1 MSQLP
6 GLVPRKKVSENKTNI
21 MTQWNQNA
29 LSRILLD
36 LIKHREI
43 ASFKNYL
50 YMWKALTTL
59 NVVVAEVVYCKAV
72 LPK

>member
-1 MSQLP
+1 
-6 GLVPRKKVSENKTNI
+6 